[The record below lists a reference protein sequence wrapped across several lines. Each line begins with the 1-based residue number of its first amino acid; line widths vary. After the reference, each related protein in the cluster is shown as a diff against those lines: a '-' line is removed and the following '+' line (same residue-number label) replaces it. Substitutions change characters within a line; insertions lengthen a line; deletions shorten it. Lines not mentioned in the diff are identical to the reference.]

1 MIPLKEDWG
10 GGGGGNPCFY
20 SQDSAS
26 ITKPWR
32 APKLINQGCLSCFC
46 CMSMVGWLWLCPILS
61 LLWDQADAVGC
72 FLLGGGVG
80 SPVNHPFALETSA
93 WKSCK
98 APML

>member
-32 APKLINQGCLSCFC
+32 APKLINQGCCLVSAVC
-46 CMSMVGWLWLCPILS
+46 LW
-61 LLWDQADAVGC
+61 WVGC
-72 FLLGGGVG
+72 G
-80 SPVNHPFALETSA
+80 SVPFYLYSGTRL
-93 WKSCK
+93 
-98 APML
+98 MQ